1 MSLFTTRT
9 DWPARHIAL
18 AAVLAA
24 ALATPGCGYRDLGQQ
39 RTESMAAWG
48 EIAQLYR
55 ARSGHA
61 GAAIAV
67 ARGSAEVDP
76 QVVEDARAALAR
88 ADTLA
93 AAPELLGD
101 PRAVDAFRQAQG
113 ELTGT
118 LFRLVMAAQAVPG
131 LRGDPAVGA
140 LHQSLTQA
148 EERLAAARVRYQ
160 RAAAAYNATAA
171 AFPSAVTAR
180 LLGFGP
186 VPSQL

>member
-1 MSLFTTRT
+1 MSLITTSTAR
-9 DWPARHIAL
+9 PARCIAL
-18 AAVLAA
+18 AATLAA

-39 RTESMAAWG
+39 RTDSAAAWG

-55 ARSGHA
+55 ARSGPA
-61 GAAIAV
+61 GGAIAA
-67 ARGSAEVDP
+67 ARASPGIDP
-76 QVVEDARAALAR
+76 QVVEDARGALAR

-93 AAPELLGD
+93 AVPELIGD
-101 PRAVDAFRQAQG
+101 PRAVDAFRKAQG
-113 ELTGT
+113 ELTGA
-118 LFRLVMAAQAVPG
+118 LFRLVVAAQAVPA
-131 LRGDPAVGA
+131 LRDDAAVGA
-140 LHQSLTQA
+140 LRQSLTQA

-171 AFPSAVTAR
+171 TFPSAVTAR